1 MKLTNLE
8 KKELLRYTSLFDFS
22 ESFKDKT
29 ILVTG
34 SKGIVGSGVIKWI
47 LLENAQKGW
56 NCHIIASTRD
66 KKTLP
71 DWLDSVDNIEFCTF
85 GHEIEECKDKHI
97 DYIIHAAAPTSG
109 KVFISQPVES
119 LGVIVKGTENML
131 LLAKEH
137 NSKMLYLSSEEAY
150 GTPDSETP
158 ISEDYV
164 GAVNSLNIRSC
175 YPLGKKIAELLC
187 CSYHKEYGV
196 NVCIIRPTVILGLW
210 QEYDS
215 VKVESE
221 ILRCIHEKKD
231 LTMKSDGSTKKCV
244 IYSLDA
250 ISAVLTTLTKGLAG
264 EAYNAT
270 NPDTFCSVK
279 ERAQKAFAEFAP
291 AVKIVFLLDCDA
303 QKLGYLPKRSL
314 CEDINKL
321 KTLGWKPVADMD
333 YIYKIDIERFKSAH

>member
-1 MKLTNLE
+1 MRLTDIE
-8 KKELLRYTSLFDFS
+8 EKELLRYTSLFDFS

-47 LLENAQKGW
+47 LFENVQKEW
-56 NCHIIASTRD
+56 NCHIIASTRN
-66 KKTLP
+66 KKQFP
-71 DWLDSVDNIEFCTF
+71 DWVVSGDNIEFCTF
-85 GHEIEECKDKHI
+85 GHEIEECKGKQI

-119 LGVIVKGTENML
+119 LGVIVKGTENIL

-137 NSKMLYLSSEEAY
+137 HSRMLYLSSEEAY

-187 CSYHKEYGV
+187 RSYYEEYGV

-215 VKVESE
+215 VKVEAE
-221 ILRCIHEKKD
+221 ILRCILEKTD
-231 LTMKSDGSTKKCV
+231 LIMKSDGSTKKCV

-250 ISAVLTTLTKGLAG
+250 VSAVLTALTKGLAG

-291 AVKIVFLLDCDA
+291 DVKVVFQSNCDA

-314 CEDINKL
+314 CEDVSKL
-321 KTLGWKPVADMD
+321 KALGWKPLADMD
-333 YIYKIDIERFKSAH
+333 YIYKTDIERFK